1 MICPL
6 FGKARRPTVGGWMR
20 TAKSDGTGFEIK
32 VVVPIKGVAGCGLS
46 VMHSSA
52 TP

>member
-1 MICPL
+1 VAL
-6 FGKARRPTVGGWMR
+6 GGLH
-20 TAKSDGTGFEIK
+20 IK
-32 VVVPIKGVAGCGLS
+32 GVVPIKGVAGCGLS